1 LQIVI
6 IIYYY
11 NFNNAL
17 KKFLRYIFI
26 FYKGRFEMK
35 YLLILFG
42 LSSILASDK
51 SEDPVLKELNQL
63 KSFYAE
69 ETEYNG
75 QKYPMWSG
83 IYLSCLD
90 NFTNDYKKFGYNQA
104 LSNFEEKPINDGN
117 ESCKYWTY
125 SGQLYDKIK
134 KIHLEHHLSKVKN
147 LLKAE

>member
-51 SEDPVLKELNQL
+51 SEDPVLKELMNHVNIGHTVASFTIKL
-63 KSFYAE
+63 K
-69 ETEYNG
+69 
-75 QKYPMWSG
+75 KY
-83 IYLSCLD
+83 IL
-90 NFTNDYKKFGYNQA
+90 N
-104 LSNFEEKPINDGN
+104 I
-117 ESCKYWTY
+117 
-125 SGQLYDKIK
+125 I
-134 KIHLEHHLSKVKN
+134 
-147 LLKAE
+147 